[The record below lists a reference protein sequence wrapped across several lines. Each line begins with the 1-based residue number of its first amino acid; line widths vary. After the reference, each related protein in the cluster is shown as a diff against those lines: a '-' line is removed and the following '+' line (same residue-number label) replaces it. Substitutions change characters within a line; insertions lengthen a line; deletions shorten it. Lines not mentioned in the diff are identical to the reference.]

1 MFFKII
7 KTSEYEKLKSDLQEY
22 KNRYGTLDDMQ
33 EKERIEKIAKDIEAI
48 QNFSLENVKRAIKGE

>member
-22 KNRYGTLDDMQ
+22 KNRYGALDDMQ

>member
-22 KNRYGTLDDMQ
+22 KNRYGSLDDMQ